1 MRLEVDEL
9 INAVPGGE
17 APDGL
22 GLVLPHALH
31 QSRRHADIEG
41 AVAPAGQHVDVE
53 LLVHC
58 PPRTRM
64 RVRSH
69 VIPAGSWNPGWGAH
83 DAESPATWMPALRF
97 REGRLFA
104 GMTIIHPGRTLN
116 IYLSTVTLLHRGA
129 WLGGGP

>member
-1 MRLEVDEL
+1 MMVV
-9 INAVPGGE
+9 AVQTLAAQLFERFERRGKLGMIRHITTRSHCTDRAILDS
-17 APDGL
+17 AP
-22 GLVLPHALH
+22 
-31 QSRRHADIEG
+31 
-41 AVAPAGQHVDVE
+41 GQHVDVE

-69 VIPAGSWNPGWGAH
+69 VIPAGSGNPGWGAH